1 MWVLYWAFHES
12 AWGGRLGTF
21 SLKYLHESDSWA
33 LGEWPVRY
41 KQFKLWSSAVP
52 WVLPSV
58 KEGLGGLEL
67 VALRTYEPPVSKLCC
82 VGVGGG
88 FAGGYSRKGSD
99 FCSVLTQLQQP
110 GFSQAVVFMLYRTAY
125 NEKLWFCSVNVGT
138 CVNVKQRFSCLGR
151 NDAWKPK
158 GIRKTLLFFLFKLL
172 GFFFWSLSKYLC
184 WEWWS
189 WIQVRALLLLFMLKI
204 FALCFVALSNA
215 AEDRFNLQVSFGLKL
230 QLPWSF
236 VWKKGPLVCPD
247 SPGTGDPADVCSG
260 PSFTRFWLKVVEQHQ
275 RSCCDCS
282 DEMFFTRISCKS
294 FFR

>member
-41 KQFKLWSSAVP
+41 KLFKLWSSAVP

-58 KEGLGGLEL
+58 KEGFGGLEL

-138 CVNVKQRFSCLGR
+138 CVNVKQRFSYLGR

-172 GFFFWSLSKYLC
+172 GFFFKP
-184 WEWWS
+184 
-189 WIQVRALLLLFMLKI
+189 F
-204 FALCFVALSNA
+204 
-215 AEDRFNLQVSFGLKL
+215 
-230 QLPWSF
+230 
-236 VWKKGPLVCPD
+236 
-247 SPGTGDPADVCSG
+247 
-260 PSFTRFWLKVVEQHQ
+260 
-275 RSCCDCS
+275 
-282 DEMFFTRISCKS
+282 
-294 FFR
+294 